1 MFCLRQGDF
10 MKGLKSRMIIAFL
23 IIIIIPVVLII
34 AFGTIIAT
42 YQSYSILETYEV
54 ESDTV
59 QVVSNPMRILSRMTS
74 PAFQQMSRMKDEA
87 PDKLFDEQYLDRI
100 NDSLL
105 AKYSFVVV
113 KRNGDFFY
121 VGDEEKFKT
130 VENVL
135 PATFVSAIERNNE
148 NGLYVYDNDNNA
160 FLVKQLSFSGSDST
174 PGLVYII
181 TDVDNLLPQ
190 LRMTAIQSVIA
201 FGGVLIIT
209 AVILVFWLY
218 RSIISPITVLTDA
231 TQMIKQGNLDFT
243 VSGNPDDEL
252 GRLCEDF
259 EEMRVNLKDLIDAQK
274 KSQKDSIEL
283 IGNISHDLKT
293 PITAIKGYA
302 EGLLDNVADT
312 EDKKE
317 RYLKTIYNKAADMAV
332 LVDELAFYSKVDANA
347 VTYDFSSLDVD
358 AYFNDCSEELSLD
371 MELKNV
377 TLKYSNDCKPGTRIM
392 ADPEQLKRVI
402 SNIMGN
408 SLKYMNKPEGEIEL
422 RLKSIGDYVQIEI
435 ADNGSGIAAKD
446 LPYIFDR
453 FYRTDE
459 SRNSKQ
465 GGTGLGLAITK
476 KIVKDHNGQIWALS
490 EYGQGTTIIFT
501 IPELDEEREQ
511 EEAAA
516 EVTAVPE
523 KPVRFFGRNRERR
536 TSSEAD
542 TDNRG

>member
-1 MFCLRQGDF
+1 

-54 ESDTV
+54 ESDTI
-59 QVVSNPMRILSRMTS
+59 QVVSNPMRILSRMTM
-74 PAFQQMSRMKDEA
+74 PAFRQLSRTKDEA
-87 PDKLFDEQYLDRI
+87 PDKLFDEQYLKGI

-105 AKYSFVVV
+105 AQYSFVAV
-113 KRNGDFFY
+113 KKDGDFLY
-121 VGDEEKFKT
+121 VGDEEKFRT

-148 NGLYVYDNDNNA
+148 NGLYVYDSANNA
-160 FLVKQLSFSGSDST
+160 FLVKQISFAGSDGSA
-174 PGLVYII
+174 GLVYII

-231 TQMIKQGNLDFT
+231 TQMIKKGNLDFT
-243 VSGNPDDEL
+243 VSGNPNDEL

-259 EEMRVNLKDLIDAQK
+259 EEMRVNLKELIDAQK
-274 KSQKDSIEL
+274 QSQKDSIEL

-332 LVDELAFYSKVDANA
+332 LVDELAFYSKIDANA
-347 VTYDFSSLDVD
+347 VTYNFSSLDVD

-377 TLKYSNDCKPGTRIM
+377 TLKYSNDCKPGTRIA

-402 SNIMGN
+402 SNIIGN

-435 ADNGSGIAAKD
+435 ADNGQGIAAKD
-446 LPYIFDR
+446 LPFIFDR
-453 FYRTDE
+453 FYRTDA

-476 KIVKDHNGQIWALS
+476 KIVEDHNGQIWALS
-490 EYGQGTTIIFT
+490 EEGQGTTIIFT
-501 IPELDEEREQ
+501 IPEQNEDREQ
-511 EEAAA
+511 EEATA
-516 EVTAVPE
+516 EVMEVPA
-523 KPVRFFGRNRERR
+523 KPVRFFGRIRERR
-536 TSSEAD
+536 TGSEAD

>member
-1 MFCLRQGDF
+1 